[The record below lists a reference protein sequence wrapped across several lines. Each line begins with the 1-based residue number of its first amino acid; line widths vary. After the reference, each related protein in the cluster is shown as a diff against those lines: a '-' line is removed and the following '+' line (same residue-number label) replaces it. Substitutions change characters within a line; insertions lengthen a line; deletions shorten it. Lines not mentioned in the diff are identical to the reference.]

1 MADIRTEII
10 NTVRES
16 FEYIKQNSPSVSTK
30 PVQVVSLLDRFTLP
44 TAIADADLPAVS
56 FGYGDSRRLQGAFT
70 QEEIHIFSV
79 HVYPIVPELPG
90 MDLLES
96 ASAMEEAI
104 RLIAHDLNAYE
115 IVYDQ
120 DEVIS
125 VGIGQIFT
133 RPQEFT
139 KYEFMEFRI
148 DFQVAYNIPLQP
160 FI

>member
-1 MADIRTEII
+1 MSDIRTEII
-10 NTVRES
+10 NSVRES
-16 FEYIKQNSPSVSTK
+16 FEDIKQNSPAVSGK
-30 PVQVVSLLDRFTLP
+30 PVQIVSLLDRFTLP
-44 TAIADADLPAVS
+44 TALEDTDLPAVS

-79 HVYPIVPELPG
+79 HVYPVVPELPG

-104 RLIAHDLNAYE
+104 RLIAHDLNAYG

-148 DFQVAYNIPLQP
+148 DFQVAYNIPLQT